1 MADLEAKT
9 NAALTTGIIGTAG
22 TALGALGLLG
32 GGSGGSGGGLG
43 GVLSGLVGGGGQ
55 SGGVNGMAETA
66 ALAGLFG
73 ALGAGRHADCGCYP
87 VGAYNTAPICE
98 NQIVNRYE
106 LGLVRE
112 IDTLKA
118 GIAQRDANTY
128 TDQKLLDVYKYFD
141 TKVQELNGEI
151 CGQRVINQRIE
162 DSFGA
167 VHADMN
173 CLRNEFD
180 AKLKAEKAARCC
192 GDNAIVTYVNGTFYP
207 RLTADVTVGT
217 ETTAAQLYNPVTN
230 CGCGCG
236 CD

>member
-22 TALGALGLLG
+22 TGLALLN
-32 GGSGGSGGGLG
+32 GGLG
-43 GVLSGLVGGGGQ
+43 NILGGLMGNNCNNGGL
-55 SGGVNGMAETA
+55 NGMAGAA
-66 ALAGLFG
+66 ALAGMLG
-73 ALGAGRHADCGCYP
+73 ALGAGRHTDCGCYP
-87 VGAYNTAPICE
+87 SGAYNTAPICE

-128 TDQKLLDVYKYFD
+128 TDQKLLEVYKYFD
-141 TKVQELNGEI
+141 GKVNGIERELSA
-151 CGQRVINQRIE
+151 QHVWNQKTE

-167 VHADMN
+167 VAADIRCMG
-173 CLRNEFD
+173 NEFD
-180 AKLKAEKAARCC
+180 AKLAAEKAARCC

-217 ETTAAQLYNPVTN
+217 GTTAATLYNPVTN
-230 CGCGCG
+230 CGGCG
-236 CD
+236 CNG

>member
-32 GGSGGSGGGLG
+32 GNNGGGLSGILG
-43 GVLSGLVGGGGQ
+43 GLTGGN
-55 SGGVNGMAETA
+55 SGGWSNNGIAEAA
-66 ALAGLFG
+66 ALAGMFG
-73 ALGAGRHADCGCYP
+73 AIGAGRHTDCGCA
-87 VGAYNTAPICE
+87 GTYNTAPICE

-128 TDQKLLDVYKYFD
+128 TDQKLLEVYKYFD
-141 TKVQELNGEI
+141 TKINGIDRELGA
-151 CGQRVINQRIE
+151 QHVWNQKTE

-167 VHADMN
+167 VGADIN
-173 CLRNEFD
+173 CLRKEFD
-180 AKLKAEKAARCC
+180 AKLAAEKAARCC

-236 CD
+236 NG

>member
-1 MADLEAKT
+1 M
-9 NAALTTGIIGTAG
+9 
-22 TALGALGLLG
+22 
-32 GGSGGSGGGLG
+32 
-43 GVLSGLVGGGGQ
+43 
-55 SGGVNGMAETA
+55 
-66 ALAGLFG
+66 FG
-73 ALGAGRHADCGCYP
+73 ALGAGRHNDCGY
-87 VGAYNTAPICE
+87 GAYNTAPICE

-128 TDQKLLDVYKYFD
+128 TDQKLLEVYKYFD
-141 TKVQELNGEI
+141 GKVQEINSEI
-151 CGQRVINQRIE
+151 CGQRVLNQRIE

-173 CLRNEFD
+173 CIRNEFD
-180 AKLKAEKAARCC
+180 AKLAAEKAARCC

-217 ETTAAQLYNPVTN
+217 GTTAATLYNPVTN
-230 CGCGCG
+230 CGGCG
-236 CD
+236 CNG

>member
-22 TALGALGLLG
+22 TGLALL
-32 GGSGGSGGGLG
+32 SGGLG
-43 GVLSGLVGGGGQ
+43 NILGGLMGNNGGNTPA
-55 SGGVNGMAETA
+55 SSAMEMAA
-66 ALAGLFG
+66 IASMFN
-73 ALGAGRHADCGCYP
+73 AGRHDCGCY
-87 VGAYNTAPICE
+87 GAYNTAPICE
-98 NQIVNRYE
+98 NQIINRYE

-128 TDQKLLDVYKYFD
+128 TDQKLLEVYKYFD
-141 TKVQELNGEI
+141 GKVNGIERELGA
-151 CGQRVINQRIE
+151 QHVWNQKTE

-167 VHADMN
+167 VASDIR
-173 CLRNEFD
+173 CLGKEFD
-180 AKLKAEKAARCC
+180 AKLKAEAAARCC

-217 ETTAAQLYNPVTN
+217 GTTAATLYNPVTN
-230 CGCGCG
+230 CGGCG
-236 CD
+236 CNG

>member
-32 GGSGGSGGGLG
+32 GNNGGGLG
-43 GVLSGLVGGGGQ
+43 GILGGLTGGGQ
-55 SGGVNGMAETA
+55 NSGGGINGMAEAA
-66 ALAGLFG
+66 ALAGMFG
-73 ALGAGRHADCGCYP
+73 ALGAGRHNDCGY
-87 VGAYNTAPICE
+87 GAYNTAPICE

-141 TKVQELNGEI
+141 GKVGSIERELGA
-151 CGQRVINQRIE
+151 QHVWNQKTE

-167 VHADMN
+167 VAADIR
-173 CLRNEFD
+173 CLGKEFD

-217 ETTAAQLYNPVTN
+217 ETTAAVLYNPVTN
-230 CGCGCG
+230 CGCDCACG
-236 CD
+236 

>member
-32 GGSGGSGGGLG
+32 GNNGGGLG
-43 GVLSGLVGGGGQ
+43 GILGGLTGGGQ
-55 SGGVNGMAETA
+55 NSGGGINGMAEAA
-66 ALAGLFG
+66 ALAGMFG
-73 ALGAGRHADCGCYP
+73 SLGAGRHTDCGCYP
-87 VGAYNTAPICE
+87 AGAYNTAPICE

-128 TDQKLLDVYKYFD
+128 TDQKLLEVYKYLEG
-141 TKVQELNGEI
+141 KVNGIERELGA
-151 CGQRVINQRIE
+151 QHVWNQKTE

-167 VHADMN
+167 VAADIR
-173 CLRNEFD
+173 CLGKEFD
-180 AKLKAEKAARCC
+180 AKLAAEKAARCC

-217 ETTAAQLYNPVTN
+217 ETTAATLYNPVTN

-236 CD
+236 CN

>member
-22 TALGALGLLG
+22 TGLALLN
-32 GGSGGSGGGLG
+32 GGLG
-43 GVLSGLVGGGGQ
+43 NILGGLMGNNCNNGGL
-55 SGGVNGMAETA
+55 NGMAGAA
-66 ALAGLFG
+66 ALAGMLG
-73 ALGAGRHADCGCYP
+73 ALGAGRHNDCGCYP
-87 VGAYNTAPICE
+87 AGAYNTAPICE

-128 TDQKLLDVYKYFD
+128 TDQKLLEVYKYFD
-141 TKVQELNGEI
+141 GKVNGIERELGA
-151 CGQRVINQRIE
+151 QHVWNQKTE

-167 VHADMN
+167 VAADIRCMG
-173 CLRNEFD
+173 NEFD
-180 AKLKAEKAARCC
+180 AKLAAEKAARCC
-192 GDNAIVTYVNGTFYP
+192 GDNAIVTYVNSTFYP

-217 ETTAAQLYNPVTN
+217 GTTAATLYNPVTN
-230 CGCGCG
+230 CGGCG
-236 CD
+236 CNG

>member
-1 MADLEAKT
+1 MEVNKMADLEART

-22 TALGALGLLG
+22 TGLALLN
-32 GGSGGSGGGLG
+32 GGLG
-43 GVLSGLVGGGGQ
+43 NILGGLTGNNCNNSGL
-55 SGGVNGMAETA
+55 NGMAEAA
-66 ALAGLFG
+66 ALAGMFG
-73 ALGAGRHADCGCYP
+73 ALGAGRHNDCGY
-87 VGAYNTAPICE
+87 GAYNTAPICE

-128 TDQKLLDVYKYFD
+128 TDQKLLEVYKYFD
-141 TKVQELNGEI
+141 GKVGSIERELGA
-151 CGQRVINQRIE
+151 QHVWNQKTE

-167 VHADMN
+167 VAADIR
-173 CLRNEFD
+173 CLGKEFD
-180 AKLKAEKAARCC
+180 AKLKAEAAARCC

-217 ETTAAQLYNPVTN
+217 ETTAATLYNPVTN
-230 CGCGCG
+230 CGGCG
-236 CD
+236 CNG

>member
-22 TALGALGLLG
+22 TGLALLN
-32 GGSGGSGGGLG
+32 GGLG
-43 GVLSGLVGGGGQ
+43 NILGSLMGNNCN
-55 SGGVNGMAETA
+55 SGGLNGMAEAA
-66 ALAGLFG
+66 ALAGVFG
-73 ALGAGRHADCGCYP
+73 ALGAGRHNDCGCYP
-87 VGAYNTAPICE
+87 AGAYNTAPICE

-128 TDQKLLDVYKYFD
+128 TDQKLLEVYKYFD
-141 TKVQELNGEI
+141 GKVNGIERELGA
-151 CGQRVINQRIE
+151 QHVWNQKTE

-167 VHADMN
+167 VSADIRCMG
-173 CLRNEFD
+173 NEFD
-180 AKLKAEKAARCC
+180 AKLAAEKAARCC

-217 ETTAAQLYNPVTN
+217 GTTAATLYNPVTN
-230 CGCGCG
+230 CGGCG
-236 CD
+236 CNG

>member
-22 TALGALGLLG
+22 TGLALLN
-32 GGSGGSGGGLG
+32 GGLG
-43 GVLSGLVGGGGQ
+43 NVLGGLMGNNRN
-55 SGGVNGMAETA
+55 SGGINGIAEAA
-66 ALAGLFG
+66 ALAGMFG
-73 ALGAGRHADCGCYP
+73 ALGASRHTDCGCYP
-87 VGAYNTAPICE
+87 AGAYNTAPICE

-128 TDQKLLDVYKYFD
+128 TDQKLLEVYKYFD
-141 TKVQELNGEI
+141 GKVGNIERELGA
-151 CGQRVINQRIE
+151 QHVWNQKTE

-167 VHADMN
+167 VAADIR
-173 CLRNEFD
+173 CLGKEID
-180 AKLKAEKAARCC
+180 AKLEAEKAARCC
-192 GDNAIVTYVNGTFYP
+192 GDNAIVTYVNSTFYP

-217 ETTAAQLYNPVTN
+217 GTTAATLYNPVTN
-230 CGCGCG
+230 CGGCG
-236 CD
+236 CNG

>member
-22 TALGALGLLG
+22 TGLALLN
-32 GGSGGSGGGLG
+32 GGLG
-43 GVLSGLVGGGGQ
+43 NILGGLMGNNCN
-55 SGGVNGMAETA
+55 SGGLNGMAEAA
-66 ALAGLFG
+66 ALAGVFG
-73 ALGAGRHADCGCYP
+73 ALGAGRHNDCGCYSA
-87 VGAYNTAPICE
+87 GAYNTAPICE

-128 TDQKLLDVYKYFD
+128 TDQKLLEVYKYFD
-141 TKVQELNGEI
+141 GKVNGIERELGA
-151 CGQRVINQRIE
+151 QHVWNQKTE

-167 VHADMN
+167 VSADIRCMG
-173 CLRNEFD
+173 NEFD
-180 AKLKAEKAARCC
+180 AKLAAEKAARCC

-217 ETTAAQLYNPVTN
+217 STTAATLYNPVTN
-230 CGCGCG
+230 CGGCG
-236 CD
+236 CNG

>member
-22 TALGALGLLG
+22 TGLALLN
-32 GGSGGSGGGLG
+32 GGLG
-43 GVLSGLVGGGGQ
+43 NILGGLMGNNCNNGGL
-55 SGGVNGMAETA
+55 NGMAGAA
-66 ALAGLFG
+66 ALAGMLG
-73 ALGAGRHADCGCYP
+73 ALGAGRHTDCGCYP
-87 VGAYNTAPICE
+87 TGAYNTAPICE

-128 TDQKLLDVYKYFD
+128 TDQKLLEVYKYFD
-141 TKVQELNGEI
+141 GKVNGIERELGA
-151 CGQRVINQRIE
+151 QHVWNQKTE

-167 VHADMN
+167 VAADIRCMG
-173 CLRNEFD
+173 NEFD
-180 AKLKAEKAARCC
+180 AKLAAEKAARCC

-207 RLTADVTVGT
+207 RLTADVAVGT
-217 ETTAAQLYNPVTN
+217 GTTAATLYNPVTN
-230 CGCGCG
+230 CGGCG
-236 CD
+236 CNG

>member
-22 TALGALGLLG
+22 TGLALLG
-32 GGSGGSGGGLG
+32 GGLGNILGGLMGNNG
-43 GVLSGLVGGGGQ
+43 GNTPAS
-55 SGGVNGMAETA
+55 SAMEMAA
-66 ALAGLFG
+66 IASMFN
-73 ALGAGRHADCGCYP
+73 AGRHDCGCYS
-87 VGAYNTAPICE
+87 AYNTAPICE
-98 NQIVNRYE
+98 NQIINRYE

-128 TDQKLLDVYKYFD
+128 TDQKLLEVYKYFD
-141 TKVQELNGEI
+141 GKVNGIERELGA
-151 CGQRVINQRIE
+151 QHVWNQKTE

-167 VHADMN
+167 VASDIR
-173 CLRNEFD
+173 CLGKEFD
-180 AKLKAEKAARCC
+180 AKLKAEAAARCC

-217 ETTAAQLYNPVTN
+217 GTTAATLYNPVTN
-230 CGCGCG
+230 CGGCVCNG
-236 CD
+236 

>member
-1 MADLEAKT
+1 MEVNIMADLEAKT

-22 TALGALGLLG
+22 TGLALLN
-32 GGSGGSGGGLG
+32 GGLG
-43 GVLSGLVGGGGQ
+43 NILGGLMGNNCNNGGL
-55 SGGVNGMAETA
+55 NGMAGAA
-66 ALAGLFG
+66 ALAGMLG
-73 ALGAGRHADCGCYP
+73 ALGAGRHNDCGCYP
-87 VGAYNTAPICE
+87 AGAYNTAPICE

-128 TDQKLLDVYKYFD
+128 TDQKLLEVYKYFD
-141 TKVQELNGEI
+141 GKVNGIERELGA
-151 CGQRVINQRIE
+151 QHVWNQKTE

-167 VHADMN
+167 VSADIRCMG
-173 CLRNEFD
+173 NEFD
-180 AKLKAEKAARCC
+180 AKLAAEKAARCC

-217 ETTAAQLYNPVTN
+217 GTTAATLYNPVTN
-230 CGCGCG
+230 CGGCG
-236 CD
+236 CNG

>member
-22 TALGALGLLG
+22 TALGALGLL
-32 GGSGGSGGGLG
+32 SGNNGGGLG
-43 GVLSGLVGGGGQ
+43 GILSGLTGGNGGGI
-55 SGGVNGMAETA
+55 NGMAEAA
-66 ALAGLFG
+66 ALAGVFG
-73 ALGAGRHADCGCYP
+73 ALGAGRHNDCGCYP
-87 VGAYNTAPICE
+87 AGAYNTAPICE

-128 TDQKLLDVYKYFD
+128 TDQKLLEVYKYFD
-141 TKVQELNGEI
+141 GKVNGIERELGA
-151 CGQRVINQRIE
+151 QHVWNQKTE

-167 VHADMN
+167 VAADIRCMG
-173 CLRNEFD
+173 NEFD
-180 AKLKAEKAARCC
+180 AKLAAEKAARCC

-217 ETTAAQLYNPVTN
+217 GTTAATLYNPVTN
-230 CGCGCG
+230 CGGYGCNG
-236 CD
+236 

>member
-22 TALGALGLLG
+22 TGLALLN
-32 GGSGGSGGGLG
+32 GGLG
-43 GVLSGLVGGGGQ
+43 NILGGLMGNNCN
-55 SGGVNGMAETA
+55 NGDINSMAGAA
-66 ALAGLFG
+66 ALAGVLG
-73 ALGAGRHADCGCYP
+73 ALGAGRHNDCGCYP
-87 VGAYNTAPICE
+87 AGAYNTAPICE

-128 TDQKLLDVYKYFD
+128 TDQKLLEVYKYFD
-141 TKVQELNGEI
+141 GKVNGIERELGA
-151 CGQRVINQRIE
+151 QHVWNQKTE

-167 VHADMN
+167 VSADIRCMG
-173 CLRNEFD
+173 NEFD
-180 AKLKAEKAARCC
+180 AKLAAEKAARCC

-217 ETTAAQLYNPVTN
+217 GTTAATLYNPVTN
-230 CGCGCG
+230 CGGCG
-236 CD
+236 CNG